1 MLALKYL
8 LITCGLGMM
17 IAAVCILTYDL
28 YREMLYR
35 RAMETPGGAVG
46 AAPVVVRW
54 RTSLALAMLAWGP
67 LLVAFSMVVVPSGMA
82 GVRVSQLSGYGFA
95 FSTDADLRQARH
107 EREQVRAA
115 ANWTVRYDA
124 NDSVARLLA
133 ERVALNARDARIVL
147 QPTAGGS
154 GDLRLVRIPLASAD
168 PWIALT
174 EVASALRMEMPKVN
188 GDTVEDLYSAEQA
201 LLAGQR
207 VIPLFHLPA
216 EWASSPALKG
226 WIPGADGSWR
236 LDEVWVGKEKE

>member
-8 LITCGLGMM
+8 LITGGLGMM
-17 IAAVCILTYDL
+17 MAAICMLTYDL
-28 YREMLYR
+28 YRELLYR
-35 RAMETPGGAVG
+35 RAIETPGGTVG

-133 ERVALNARDARIVL
+133 DRGAANRRVEAV
-147 QPTAGGS
+147 
-154 GDLRLVRIPLASAD
+154 
-168 PWIALT
+168 
-174 EVASALRMEMPKVN
+174 
-188 GDTVEDLYSAEQA
+188 
-201 LLAGQR
+201 
-207 VIPLFHLPA
+207 
-216 EWASSPALKG
+216 
-226 WIPGADGSWR
+226 
-236 LDEVWVGKEKE
+236 